1 MIVSSLSFMSRFNFF
16 QISVPDSQDDEEK
29 KTKVTPAPQV
39 RTLEDLARKNFNLVQ
54 EVHAL
59 RERLASS
66 AEASESAAKP
76 KMDLGK
82 SDEELPPSGTGGG
95 AAGAA
100 ATGGAAAV
108 TPKTA
113 AASVTAG
120 TTTGGSGGLGPGPPT
135 AQSVTTSE
143 ASSSSRPRRLI
154 QAGIYPSA
162 NENVGHHKRQN
173 CSPETRRRL
182 DRLNAKT
189 ARRRERSNK

>member
-1 MIVSSLSFMSRFNFF
+1 MIVSSLSFTTRFTFF
-16 QISVPDSQDDEEK
+16 QISVPDSQDEE
-29 KTKVTPAPQV
+29 KTKVTPADPQV
-39 RTLEDLARKNFNLVQ
+39 RTVEDLARKNFNLVQ

-95 AAGAA
+95 AATA
-100 ATGGAAAV
+100 GAAAV

-120 TTTGGSGGLGPGPPT
+120 TTTGGSGGLGPGPGAP
-135 AQSVTTSE
+135 SVTTTSE
-143 ASSSSRPRRLI
+143 ASSSSKQRRLI
-154 QAGIYPSA
+154 QAGYYPST
-162 NENVGHHKRQN
+162 NENVAHHKRQN

-189 ARRRERSNK
+189 ARRREKSSKK